1 MYCLNCGFEIME
13 GAKFCSECGTRVPQK
28 EPIVLTNH
36 KEEME
41 KVIRELKKK
50 VWYYFV
56 DLKPEGPFTEEELTR
71 LFDDGTIKASTEIW
85 HIESDEAIPYIK
97 KDSFVLEKETSE
109 EAESSQDASV
119 EEAFVEEDK
128 PVDQEIVEQMEEV
141 QPDNEDT
148 TVIEIEK
155 TEQPEETEIV
165 TEDIEEDVDQTVQT
179 ESEEVSVETVE
190 QSIQIYEDEDS
201 GIVEA
206 EEETPSEEIEEEV
219 SPTYE
224 AEQSTEGDTAI
235 ILTETNQDVFEEIE
249 LSDEE
254 NWEAKSE
261 VLEDNLDLTEEAES
275 EIDHQAIQEEAKWY
289 YVDAANNRQG
299 PVTDTVFHAL
309 IDEGI
314 IHEMTYIWTPGMNTW
329 LFLKDSDQYASQ
341 TNHQKEPE
349 EAEVFGVDQY
359 WEEEPDSDDYYAA
372 TQSEPE
378 KKPVEENW
386 YYVDRMNNRQGPL
399 STNAIRSLIKEGTIH
414 ERTYLWTSGMAGWE
428 LMKNTDFYQP
438 EPEASKDWYYID
450 SAKVRQGKFSDAEM
464 DQFLSQG
471 VITEKTYVWKAGMT
485 QWALLKDTA
494 LSRGDKASIS
504 QDDDE
509 PWFYRGRD
517 NSRVGPFTA
526 SEMEELLSRGTINY
540 QTDVWKRGM
549 SNWKPLSSAL
559 RVSKPT
565 HREVEWYVQ
574 MHGQT
579 MGPYPEST
587 VIQMLRNNEINGR
600 TYVWSAGMQDWQ
612 QLKNTSIPKS
622 K

>member
-1 MYCLNCGFEIME
+1 MYCVNCGFEIME
-13 GAKFCSECGTRVPQK
+13 GSKFCSECGTRVVQK

-56 DLKPEGPFTEEELTR
+56 DLKPEGPFTEEELTQ

-97 KDSFVLEKETSE
+97 KDSYAADKTASEQAELSEGPSTEEVSETE
-109 EAESSQDASV
+109 PV
-119 EEAFVEEDK
+119 EENYEE
-128 PVDQEIVEQMEEV
+128 QIVIEQMEEE
-141 QPDNEDT
+141 QPDNENT
-148 TVIEIEK
+148 TVIEIET
-155 TEQPEETEIV
+155 TEQPDENTSEP
-165 TEDIEEDVDQTVQT
+165 TEDTVQ
-179 ESEEVSVETVE
+179 SV
-190 QSIQIYEDEDS
+190 QIYEDT
-201 GIVEA
+201 VV
-206 EEETPSEEIEEEV
+206 EEIEDATV
-219 SPTYE
+219 SDET
-224 AEQSTEGDTAI
+224 SKDT
-235 ILTETNQDVFEEIE
+235 E
-249 LSDEE
+249 LSDPDLDTKDAKDEDTVIVLT
-254 NWEAKSE
+254 EAETHTEDIAFEDAEPSDKDYN
-261 VLEDNLDLTEEAES
+261 EDNWEAES
-275 EIDHQAIQEEAKWY
+275 EVFEDNQDVMEKTESQAENQPVEEEAKWY

-309 IDEGI
+309 MDEGI

-329 LFLKDSDQYASQ
+329 VFLKDSDQYASQ
-341 TNHQKEPE
+341 TNTQED
-349 EAEVFGVDQY
+349 AEVFGVDQY
-359 WEEEPDSDDYYAA
+359 WEEEPDSEDNYSV
-372 TQSEPE
+372 QESEPE

-399 STNAIRSLIKEGTIH
+399 SRDAIQSLIKEGVIH
-414 ERTYLWTSGMAGWE
+414 DRTYLWTSGMSGWE

-438 EPEASKDWYYID
+438 EPEQSKDWYYID
-450 SAKVRQGKFSDAEM
+450 SARVRQGKFSDAEM
-464 DQFLSQG
+464 DQFLSNG
-471 VITEKTYVWKAGMT
+471 TITESTYVWKAGMA

-494 LSRGDKASIS
+494 LSKGEKVSAS
-504 QDDDE
+504 QGDDDE

-526 SEMEELLSRGTINY
+526 AELEELLNRGTINY

-549 SNWKPLSSAL
+549 SNWKPLSSTQLAN
-559 RVSKPT
+559 KPT
-565 HREVEWYVQ
+565 RQGVEWYVQ

-587 VIQMLRNNEINGR
+587 VIHMLRNNEINGR
-600 TYVWSAGMQDWQ
+600 TYVWCAGMQDWE
-612 QLKNTSIPKS
+612 QLKNTSIPKA